1 MSVLEFRVFGSWRN
15 SQIVM
20 ARWLGHTISIISYGL
35 FLVFSGYYLPTFV
48 DTSELVSESWAPKAH
63 WCTWGAKAS
72 PSGLII
78 QKSYC
83 NSHYWKKGVRT
94 MSSDPVY
101 HGKYLTSMWTS
112 KLDHIAME
120 EGCLDWWIAFS
131 FRSGGWLGESVVP
144 VWGRHGSKMHC
155 GKKSRSA
162 KAVLCSGQCSAER
175 PWVQAFMR
183 MLLWHVP
190 PT

>member
-1 MSVLEFRVFGSWRN
+1 MGCFWYSVVITYQHLWTPVNWCQNHGLPRLIDALEE
-15 SQIVM
+15 QKQ
-20 ARWLGHTISIISYGL
+20 ARLVWSYRRAT
-35 FLVFSGYYLPTFV
+35 VTHI
-48 DTSELVSESWAPKAH
+48 TER
-63 WCTWGAKAS
+63 
-72 PSGLII
+72 
-78 QKSYC
+78 
-83 NSHYWKKGVRT
+83 GVRT
-94 MSSDPVY
+94 VSSDPVY

-175 PWVQAFMR
+175 PWVLAFMR